1 MYYEEIQA
9 KIADLQA
16 QAERVKREEKA
27 QAIDAARA
35 MIVSYGI
42 TAKDLGL
49 DKAPKAKTGPT
60 PGRKIAAKYRD
71 PATGATWSGRG
82 KTPKWI
88 NGAADRSQYAI

>member
-16 QAERVKREEKA
+16 QAERVKREEKQ

-35 MIVSYGI
+35 MISSYGI

-49 DKAPKAKTGPT
+49 DKAPKGKAGPK
-60 PGRKIAAKYRD
+60 PGGKIPPKYKD
-71 PATGATWSGRG
+71 PVSGALWSGRG
-82 KTPKWI
+82 KTPKWF
-88 NGAADRSQYAI
+88 NGSFDPSVYAI

>member
-16 QAERVKREEKA
+16 QAEVAKREEKQ
-27 QAIDAARA
+27 QAVNMART
-35 MIVSYGI
+35 MISAYGI
-42 TAKDLGL
+42 TARDLGL
-49 DKAPKAKTGPT
+49 DKAPKAKVGPK
-60 PGRKIAAKYRD
+60 PGNKIAAKYRD
-71 PATGATWSGRG
+71 PASGATWSGRG

>member
-16 QAERVKREEKA
+16 QAERVKREEKQ

-49 DKAPKAKTGPT
+49 DKAPKLKAGPK
-60 PGRKIAAKYRD
+60 PGGKIPPKYRE
-71 PATGATWSGRG
+71 PLTGATWSGRG
-82 KTPKWI
+82 KTPRWVMFDK
-88 NGAADRSQYAI
+88 SHYAI

>member
-16 QAERVKREEKA
+16 QAERVKREEKQ

-35 MIVSYGI
+35 MIASYGI

-49 DKAPKAKTGPT
+49 DKSPKLKAGPK
-60 PGRKIAAKYRD
+60 PGGKIPAKYRD
-71 PATGATWSGRG
+71 PASGATWSGRG
-82 KTPKWI
+82 KTPRWI
-88 NGAADRSQYAI
+88 NGATDRSVYAI

>member
-1 MYYEEIQA
+1 MFYEEIQA

-16 QAERVKREEKA
+16 QAERVKREEKQ

-35 MIVSYGI
+35 MISSYGI

-49 DKAPKAKTGPT
+49 DKAPKVKTGPK
-60 PGRKIAAKYRD
+60 PGNKIAAKYRD
-71 PATGATWSGRG
+71 PASGATWSGRG

-88 NGAADRSQYAI
+88 NGADRSQYAI

>member
-16 QAERVKREEKA
+16 QAERVKREEKQ

-35 MIVSYGI
+35 MISSYGI

-49 DKAPKAKTGPT
+49 DKAPKGKAGPK
-60 PGRKIAAKYRD
+60 PGGKIPPKYRD
-71 PATGATWSGRG
+71 PVSGVLWSGRG
-82 KTPKWI
+82 KTPRWF
-88 NGAADRSQYAI
+88 NGSFDPSVYAI

>member
-1 MYYEEIQA
+1 MFYEEIQA

-16 QAERVKREEKA
+16 QAERVKREEKQ

-49 DKAPKAKTGPT
+49 DKAPKAKAGPK
-60 PGRKIAAKYRD
+60 PGGKIPAKYRD
-71 PATGATWSGRG
+71 PASGATWSGRG

-88 NGAADRSQYAI
+88 NGADRSQYAI

>member
-16 QAERVKREEKA
+16 QAERVKREEKQ

-49 DKAPKAKTGPT
+49 DKATKSKAGPK
-60 PGRKIAAKYRD
+60 PGGKIPAKYRD
-71 PATGATWSGRG
+71 PASGATWSGRG

-88 NGAADRSQYAI
+88 NGADRSQYAI

>member
-1 MYYEEIQA
+1 MFYEELQA

-16 QAERVKREEKA
+16 QAEVAKREEKA
-27 QAIDAARA
+27 QAISAARA
-35 MIVSYGI
+35 MIDSYGI

-49 DKAPKAKTGPT
+49 DKAPKAKTGPKA
-60 PGRKIAAKYRD
+60 GNKIAAKYRD

-88 NGAADRSQYAI
+88 NGAADRSAYAI

>member
-16 QAERVKREEKA
+16 QAERVKREEKQ
-27 QAIDAARA
+27 QAIEAARA
-35 MIVSYGI
+35 MITSYGI

-49 DKAPKAKTGPT
+49 DKVKGKAGPK
-60 PGRKIAAKYRD
+60 PGGKIPPKYKD
-71 PATGATWSGRG
+71 PVSGATWSGRG

-88 NGAADRSQYAI
+88 QIGVDRTRYAI

>member
-1 MYYEEIQA
+1 MLLNEIES

-16 QAERVKREEKA
+16 QAARVKQEEKA

-49 DKAPKAKTGPT
+49 DKAPKLKAGPK
-60 PGRKIAAKYRD
+60 PGNKIAAKYRD
-71 PATGATWSGRG
+71 PASGATWSGRG

-88 NGAADRSQYAI
+88 NGADKSQYAI

>member
-1 MYYEEIQA
+1 MLLNEIES
-9 KIADLQA
+9 KIADLRA
-16 QAERVKREEKA
+16 QAERVKQEEKR

-49 DKAPKAKTGPT
+49 DKVKGKTGPT

-71 PATGATWSGRG
+71 PSTGAVWSGRG

-88 NGAADRSQYAI
+88 NGVADRSVYAI